1 MTKHKQY
8 PPRDYETFTDE
19 TPTEPDRL
27 VADPLTSISQQQSDS
42 DKSRS
47 AAFEAQRLAS
57 QGSWADTFVGG
68 SGTPATNPT
77 PAAST
82 VDDGEEARKAQYSSL
97 HSHIL
102 QEPND
107 TLDPPPIYTPSD
119 TTVSSPLMA
128 RSEPPP
134 LPMPAYAYEPEQK
147 PQGGTAFPSDS
158 SPTNSSWPPEKREHR
173 EHETS
178 RSIRGTYQ
186 LYDLLDLSTT
196 SGSILVTIEVQ
207 PGDRPAVLRLA
218 SKSGSVRVRMVTGG
232 GLFRKP
238 TVVPKAA
245 QERIL
250 QTDISTHSG
259 SVIGNVIVGNGGSL
273 RIDTHSA
280 SVSVDV
286 FTFGV
291 SEHHAPSNIST
302 STQSGS
308 QNIQVIAPSG
318 STEAVRAIDA
328 SHTVLGSGS
337 MNIHYPSEW
346 EGTVHIPQQGS
357 GYISA
362 SGDGLLVRK
371 ESGRELFGY
380 KGQKEG
386 RKVEI
391 FEQGSGSVRFRC

>member
-1 MTKHKQY
+1 MTIHKQY
-8 PPRDYETFTDE
+8 PPRDYETFADD
-19 TPTEPDRL
+19 TPAESDRL
-27 VADPLTSISQQQSDS
+27 VANPPTSISQQQSDS

-82 VDDGEEARKAQYSSL
+82 VDDCEEARKAQYSSS

-147 PQGGTAFPSDS
+147 PKAGDAFPSDS

-196 SGSILVTIEVQ
+196 SGSIFVTIEVQ
-207 PGDRPAVLRLA
+207 PGDKPSVLRLA

-337 MNIHYPSEW
+337 MNIHYPSKW
-346 EGTVHIPQQGS
+346 EGTVHILQQGS

-371 ESGRELFGY
+371 ESGREIFGY

-386 RKVEI
+386 RKIEI